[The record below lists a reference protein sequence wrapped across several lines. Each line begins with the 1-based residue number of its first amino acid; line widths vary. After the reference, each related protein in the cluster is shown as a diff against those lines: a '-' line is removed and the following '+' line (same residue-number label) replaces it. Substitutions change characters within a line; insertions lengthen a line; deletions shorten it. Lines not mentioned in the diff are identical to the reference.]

1 MSGLKSR
8 LRAAANCSRVSV
20 ALSALIAPLV
30 LAGAPQQID
39 PHPSSQE
46 IAVRQWVERWGD
58 KMTERYHPDIQE
70 QYPGGRSD
78 RYHDAYVADVFRE
91 FGLPT
96 NTNWRILNKHYAYD
110 GEWFIVEWLF
120 EAKDKKSGR
129 LQREGTLAF
138 GHIKDDRLIG
148 WIEYFDGFVA
158 HLQRAGA
165 LPLFRVDEMPF
176 PWPDYDGT
184 SRKYRP

>member
-1 MSGLKSR
+1 M
-8 LRAAANCSRVSV
+8 